1 MIKPGDEWGQPT
13 DATAELECHGDDQAL
28 AALIAANGTGSALD
42 PDHAARDELSPG
54 PLVRFFPTGSDLA
67 RAVGLADVNI
77 SVNVGGGA
85 AGRAHDDQP
94 LRGIELPID
103 AISSDIGVAMNCVI
117 LGVIPTR
124 VRPYHRRRP
133 VRVCVD
139 GRELFSGRATTVVIA
154 NGQFVE
160 GADLVPRGHP
170 GDGRLE
176 IQVYALA
183 PGERG
188 PMRRRLP
195 TGSHLPHPRI
205 VATSGRVV
213 EVDGLTR
220 PWPVTLDRRAGR
232 VETRLRAAMLPSAL
246 RLLI

>member
-1 MIKPGDEWGQPT
+1 MIKPGEEWGRPT
-13 DATAELECHGDDQAL
+13 DETADVECHGDDQAL
-28 AALIAANGTGSALD
+28 AALIATGSRD
-42 PDHAARDELSPG
+42 SAAGR
-54 PLVRFFPTGSDLA
+54 LVRFFPEGSDLA
-67 RAVGLADVNI
+67 RAVGVADV
-77 SVNVGGGA
+77 S
-85 AGRAHDDQP
+85 DDQP
-94 LRGIELPID
+94 VRGIELPID
-103 AISSDIGVAMNCVI
+103 AISSDLGVAMNCVI
-117 LGVIPTR
+117 LGVSPTR
-124 VRPYHRRRP
+124 LRPYHRRRP
-133 VRVCVD
+133 IRVCVD
-139 GRELFSGRATTVVIA
+139 GRELFSGPATTVVIA
-154 NGQFVE
+154 NGQFVA

-205 VATSGRVV
+205 LATSGRVI

-220 PWPVTLDRRAGR
+220 PWPVTVDRRRAT
-232 VETRLRAAMLPSAL
+232 VETRLDVSVRPGAL